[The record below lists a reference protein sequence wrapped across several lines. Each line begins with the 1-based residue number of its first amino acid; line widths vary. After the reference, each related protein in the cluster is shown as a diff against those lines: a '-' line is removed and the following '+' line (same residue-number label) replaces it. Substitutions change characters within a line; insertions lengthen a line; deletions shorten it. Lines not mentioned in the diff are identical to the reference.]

1 MRQNV
6 LTGETHK
13 DVAALMKWYADRD
26 FEEELGE
33 VETKGDQGRGAQ
45 EALGQLDL
53 VFKNCVFEVSYRHP
67 LNTISSLLCSNF
79 FQNDRILLAKIQ
91 AVIM

>member
-1 MRQNV
+1 
-6 LTGETHK
+6 
-13 DVAALMKWYADRD
+13 MKWYADRD

-33 VETKGDQGRGAQ
+33 VETKVDQGRGAQ

-53 VFKNCVFEVSYRHP
+53 VFKNCVFEVSYRQP

-91 AVIM
+91 ALIM